1 MWDGSSLCTVG
12 VDTSP
17 PSVAAA
23 DWACE
28 HVAVGG
34 HVHLALADAS
44 GASGRTCEKLFEIAE
59 RCRERHPSTQIT
71 SEILPGHPVTRLVEL
86 SARSAM
92 LVLGSRGHGAFH
104 DALLG
109 SVALATTMR
118 SACPTVLV
126 RETPGPEPQ
135 GAVVTGVDWSDS
147 SLDALKFAYCV
158 AEHHGCELVA
168 VQALPDAYFIPGP
181 YEHPDR
187 DELIAAAERSLAEQL
202 AGFGPA
208 HPDVVARRVTSN
220 QDPVAALAEVAA
232 RARLLVVGRRG
243 RGGFAELLMGS
254 VSRGVLHHAPCPV
267 AVVPPRPVE
276 RATT

>member
-1 MWDGSSLCTVG
+1 MWGGSSVCAVG
-12 VDTSP
+12 VDTSTV
-17 PSVAAA
+17 SIAAA
-23 DWACE
+23 HWACE
-28 HVAVGG
+28 NMVLGG
-34 HVHLALADAS
+34 HVHLVLVDAAA
-44 GASGRTCEKLFEIAE
+44 GSGRAYEELFEIAE
-59 RCRERHPSTQIT
+59 RCREHHPSTQIT
-71 SEILPGHPVTRLVEL
+71 TELVPGHPVTRLVEL
-86 SARSAM
+86 SAQSAM

-126 RETPGPEPQ
+126 RETPGPEPH

-147 SLDALKFAYCV
+147 SLDALEFAYRV

-187 DELIAAAERSLAEQL
+187 DELIAAAERRLAEQL

-208 HPDVVARRVTSN
+208 HPEVVARRVTSN
-220 QDPVAALAEVAA
+220 QNPVAALAEVAA
-232 RARLLVVGRRG
+232 HARLLVVGRRG
-243 RGGFAELLMGS
+243 RGGFAEMLMGS
-254 VSRGVLHHAPCPV
+254 VSRGALHHAPCPV